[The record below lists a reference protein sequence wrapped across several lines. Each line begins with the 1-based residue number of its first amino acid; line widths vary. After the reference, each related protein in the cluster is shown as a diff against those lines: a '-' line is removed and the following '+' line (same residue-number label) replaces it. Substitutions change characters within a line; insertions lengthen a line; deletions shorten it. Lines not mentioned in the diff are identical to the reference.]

1 MYISYIYIY
10 LIIYVYI
17 YIKTCKNE
25 PAWEVARGEEAW
37 ALPLERVLG

>member
-1 MYISYIYIY
+1 MCIYIK
-10 LIIYVYI
+10 
-17 YIKTCKNE
+17 KTCKNE